1 METKIKYCDALMIR
15 EDFQFY
21 NHSKIELTLNKL
33 NEKNINNLLLYISL
47 STFTFKIKKI
57 WYKLKKNLA
66 FAKRHRNKYKD
77 KYKRI
82 KTLIKEAK
90 KFKKQILK

>member
-1 METKIKYCDALMIR
+1 MI
-15 EDFQFY
+15 DFKVSQHAKTEQLIY
-21 NHSKIELTLNKL
+21 IL
-33 NEKNINNLLLYISL
+33 NNLLQ
-47 STFTFKIKKI
+47 FKIKKI

-66 FAKRHRNKYKD
+66 FSKQHRNKYKD

-82 KTLIKEAK
+82 KTLIKEGK